1 MSDFD
6 DNDYEYSEEN
16 DILLAEEEE
25 IETKKPSMWRILLHN
40 DDYTPREFVVF
51 ILQDVFHKSQDEG
64 KKIMLEAHTK
74 GIAVVGIYTHEIAKT
89 SVYLVEKYAEEMSF
103 PLRCTMEE
111 VEI

>member
-6 DNDYEYSEEN
+6 DDDFDLEN
-16 DILLAEEEE
+16 DSDVIVDEDEEVQRP
-25 IETKKPSMWRILLHN
+25 KMWRVLLHN
-40 DDYTPREFVVF
+40 DHYTPREFVVF
-51 ILQDVFHKSQDEG
+51 ILQNVFHKSEAEG
-64 KKIMLEAHTK
+64 KKIMLDAHTK

-89 SVYLVEKYAEEMSF
+89 GVYLVEQYAEELSF